1 MGEMSYMHVYVGS
14 SRTCGQYK
22 GFTAH
27 NKMFPIFACALRICL
42 IVTIKIVHHECNGRI
57 AGNNFPLRCRHNIVI
72 SKT

>member
-22 GFTAH
+22 GFTAR

-42 IVTIKIVHHECNGRI
+42 IVTIKIVHH
-57 AGNNFPLRCRHNIVI
+57 
-72 SKT
+72 